1 MAPIITLLTDFGLQ
15 DSYVAEMKGTILGA
29 VPDVTLVDVTHAVP
43 PGDVLTGQYLLA
55 RTWRRFP
62 PGTVH
67 LVVVDP
73 GVGTARRAVAVEHGG
88 HAFVGPDNGL
98 LTPVLDGA
106 TIVRLPVPE
115 DASPTFHGR
124 DVFAPAA
131 ARLARG
137 ERVPAIGAPVTDP
150 VRRDPVAA
158 VRDGAD
164 VVGRV
169 VYVDGFGT
177 LVTNVAAELLG
188 GVTEVTIRG
197 ETPIAMGRTFA
208 DVPSGAL
215 VAFVGSGGTLE
226 IAARDRS
233 AALVLG
239 VGLGAEVRCR
249 GV

>member
-115 DASPTFHGR
+115 DASP
-124 DVFAPAA
+124 
-131 ARLARG
+131 
-137 ERVPAIGAPVTDP
+137 
-150 VRRDPVAA
+150 
-158 VRDGAD
+158 
-164 VVGRV
+164 
-169 VYVDGFGT
+169 
-177 LVTNVAAELLG
+177 
-188 GVTEVTIRG
+188 
-197 ETPIAMGRTFA
+197 
-208 DVPSGAL
+208 
-215 VAFVGSGGTLE
+215 
-226 IAARDRS
+226 
-233 AALVLG
+233 
-239 VGLGAEVRCR
+239 
-249 GV
+249 